1 MDTVQITISLPRSVL
16 AATGVRE
23 GELDRLVRELVAVEL
38 YRQGR
43 VSLGKAAE
51 VAGLSTK
58 WEMMSTLAKHG
69 VWLDY
74 AVEDATHDA
83 ATLKELLRQ

>member
-1 MDTVQITISLPRSVL
+1 MDTVQVTISLPRSVL
-16 AATGVRE
+16 SAAGVRE

-58 WEMMSTLAKHG
+58 WEMMSTLARHG

-74 AVEDATHDA
+74 TVEDATYDA

>member
-58 WEMMSTLAKHG
+58 WEMMSTLARHG
-69 VWLDY
+69 VWPDY
-74 AVEDATHDA
+74 TVEDATHDA
-83 ATLKELLRQ
+83 ATLKDLLRQ